1 MTSRIILVA
10 GNTLRGIL
18 DKRALYV
25 WGAAVVLMLLR
36 AAPSLGVDGDEVTRA
51 MFRAQA
57 VSGIFESWSMLSI
70 AAAIFLGS
78 ISVAADIASKT
89 MITVLARPVARWE
102 VVLGK
107 WIGLLAFGVLSM
119 ALGAALGAAV
129 AAFVGVAIDGRALA
143 VAFAHTAVAVALF
156 GAAATASSAVG
167 SSSLAAS
174 VTVLLVFVPA
184 LVSMLLTAQS
194 DTPRAI
200 GNAVAA
206 VTPAGFEDHYI
217 RAPHFPPAA
226 LDRSA
231 ALRRQRAPL
240 EPAHHRNVLAENAA
254 FAAIF
259 LLAGCAGFGRRDVR
273 L

>member
-1 MTSRIILVA
+1 MTGRVLLIA

-36 AAPSLGVDGDEVTRA
+36 AAPSLGIDGDDVTRA

-78 ISVAADIASKT
+78 VSVAADIASKT
-89 MITVLARPVARWE
+89 MITVLARPVARRE

-107 WIGLLAFGVLSM
+107 WIGLVAFGLMSM
-119 ALGAALGAAV
+119 ALGAGLGAAV
-129 AAFVGVAIDGRALA
+129 AAYVGVAIDGRELAIAL
-143 VAFAHTAVAVALF
+143 AHTAVAIALF
-156 GAAATASSAVG
+156 GAAATALSAVG

-174 VTVLLVFVPA
+174 VTVLLVFVPTLVA
-184 LVSMLLTAQS
+184 MLVSEQSGTA
-194 DTPRAI
+194 RAI
-200 GNAVAA
+200 GNAAAA
-206 VTPAGFEDHYI
+206 VTPVGFEDHYI
-217 RAPHFPPAA
+217 RAPHVPPAA
-226 LDRSA
+226 LDRNA
-231 ALRRQRAPL
+231 VLRRRRAPL
-240 EPAHHRNVLAENAA
+240 EPSHHRNTLAENAA
-254 FAAIF
+254 FAAIY
-259 LLAGCAGFGRRDVR
+259 LLAGCVGFGRRDVH